1 MRMPIFSAQ
10 HRTAVET
17 SIEVV
22 SGVRSSDLDRPTPCS
37 GWTLADLLAHMTAQH
52 RGFAAAARGRDTDP
66 DVWRTE
72 PLAAAIAADPVG
84 TYTAAARDVLA
95 AFATPGT
102 DEALF
107 ALPDFGADVTVVGE
121 TAMGFHFVDY
131 VVHGWDVAA
140 ALGTPFT
147 LPDDVIAA
155 VTPLTLSVPDGD
167 FRDTGLSPFARALP
181 QTDDDAF
188 ARLLRHLG
196 RSPDW
201 NPIPR

>member
-1 MRMPIFSAQ
+1 MHMPTFSAQ

-22 SGVRSSDLDRPTPCS
+22 SAVHSSDLDRPTPCS

-52 RGFAAAARGRDTDP
+52 RGFAAAARGRGADP

-72 PLAAAIAADPVG
+72 PLTAAIAADPVG

-155 VTPLTLSVPDGD
+155 VTPLTLAVPDGD
-167 FRDTGLSPFARALP
+167 FRDTDPSPFARALP

-201 NPIPR
+201 DPIPG